1 MSDTCATEQK
11 LHAVTE
17 ANKML
22 VAEVERLEQVIKDIY
37 WESNDMQVHLICEK
51 ELEISNAR

>member
-51 ELEISNAR
+51 ELEISNDR

>member
-22 VAEVERLEQVIKDIY
+22 VAEVERLEEIITLI
-37 WESNDMQVHLICEK
+37 SNTTIDDDTVTICLNA
-51 ELEISNAR
+51 LEISNDR